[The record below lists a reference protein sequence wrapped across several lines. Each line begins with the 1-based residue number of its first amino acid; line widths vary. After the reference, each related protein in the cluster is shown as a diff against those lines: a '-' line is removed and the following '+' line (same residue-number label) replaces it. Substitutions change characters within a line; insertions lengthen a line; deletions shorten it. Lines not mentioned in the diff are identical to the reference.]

1 MVKQPV
7 PAATDAA
14 QDEPG
19 SGALADQVYSRMLRA
34 IITGE
39 SAPGTRL
46 RERTLSDD
54 HNVSRVPVREAIQRL
69 EQEGF
74 VVTSP
79 RRGAVVRELTIEDA
93 EELYDARICIE
104 PHAARA
110 AARRVGTSE
119 ASVAALAATLGEH
132 APEGLG
138 AEGLGAEG
146 LGPVRDATVSSNMAF
161 HTELV
166 NLGGNSILIGLFRPL
181 LGRMQWLFN
190 QTPGTRLHEQRH
202 EHLELVRAIA
212 AGNPELSSALAYTHL
227 ELGRGPILEDL
238 RLALG

>member
-1 MVKQPV
+1 MVKQPAV
-7 PAATDAA
+7 AASALA
-14 QDEPG
+14 ENEESRG
-19 SGALADQVYSRMLRA
+19 FGALADQVYARMLRA

-46 RERTLSDD
+46 RERALSED

-79 RRGAVVRELTIEDA
+79 RRGAVVRELTIDDA
-93 EELYDARICIE
+93 QELYDARICIE

-110 AARRVGTSE
+110 AARRVRTGE
-119 ASVAALAATLGEH
+119 ADVAALRAAIGEH
-132 APEGLG
+132 AADES
-138 AEGLGAEG
+138 
-146 LGPVRDATVSSNMAF
+146 GPIPDETVSANLAF

-181 LGRMQWLFN
+181 LGRMEWLFN
-190 QTPGTRLHEQRH
+190 QTPGTRHHEQRH
-202 EHLELVRAIA
+202 EHRDLVQAIA
-212 AGNPELSSALAYTHL
+212 SGNPELASALAYTHL
-227 ELGRGPILEDL
+227 ELGREPILADL
-238 RLALG
+238 SKTLG

>member
-1 MVKQPV
+1 MVKQSV
-7 PAATDAA
+7 SAATDAA
-14 QDEPG
+14 GQDEPG

-79 RRGAVVRELTIEDA
+79 RRGAIVRELTLDDA

-104 PHAARA
+104 PHAARS
-110 AARRVGTSE
+110 AARRVGAGE
-119 ASVAALAATLGEH
+119 ASAAMLAATLG
-132 APEGLG
+132 ADVPSDI
-138 AEGLGAEG
+138 
-146 LGPVRDATVSSNMAF
+146 GPVRDETVNANMAF

-166 NLGGNSILIGLFRPL
+166 NLGGNSILIALFRPL

-190 QTPGTRLHEQRH
+190 QTPGTRLHEQHH
-202 EHLELVRAIA
+202 EHLDLVKAIA
-212 AGNPELSSALAYTHL
+212 AGSPELASALAYTHL
-227 ELGRGPILEDL
+227 ELGRGPILDEL
-238 RLALG
+238 RKVLG

>member
-14 QDEPG
+14 QDDPG

-132 APEGLG
+132 APG
-138 AEGLGAEG
+138 G